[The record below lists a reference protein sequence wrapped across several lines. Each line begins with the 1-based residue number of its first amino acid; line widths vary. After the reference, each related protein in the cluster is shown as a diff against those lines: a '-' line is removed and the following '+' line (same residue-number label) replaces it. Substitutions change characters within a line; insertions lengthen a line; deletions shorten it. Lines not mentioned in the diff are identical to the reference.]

1 MKKIIFCLV
10 ALMSII
16 MLHSCNKN
24 ETSGPS
30 IVGVWEIREVYEDY
44 EWYDQVIFG
53 ADGFFTNNGGE
64 FYEGEWSHD
73 TDKGTYKVKGDKI
86 TIYWLDGDVTDN
98 IRFRIEGNK
107 LYLEFIDGYY
117 SETMVYKRLQ

>member
-30 IVGVWEIREVYEDY
+30 IVGAWEIREVYEDY

-53 ADGFFTNNGGE
+53 ADGSFTNNGGE
-64 FYEGEWSHD
+64 FYEGEWDHV
-73 TDKGTYKVKGDKI
+73 TYKGTYKVKGDKI
-86 TIYWLDGDVTDN
+86 TVYWLDGDVTDN

-117 SETMVYKRLQ
+117 SETMVYKRL